1 MSNEVERIAA
11 IEDPILLLRRATERL
26 AAAQRDVTELG
37 RLRRRVI
44 QDLVGQGMSYGQIAE
59 AAGLSRGRIHQI
71 RHKGPAPEGAFLG
84 TGLIRIL
91 TPLKRDEIKG
101 RPVVAVE
108 DVAASQRLEDL
119 ARSYGFDV
127 EREHISLDGE
137 VDLNRP
143 NLIVICGPR
152 LSEPMRRLY
161 ERDPVINWEKTPMGS
176 WALRDTATDKL
187 YTSGSDH
194 DPAEAYDAAYLGR
207 LPRPD
212 GQGRIIVFTGIHPQ
226 GTLGVVH
233 LLTSEV
239 DSLWSQ
245 LRDQEFSV
253 VLGVK
258 YDPDSHEP
266 VKVEQLT
273 PFYRHDE
280 V

>member
-1 MSNEVERIAA
+1 MSDSVESIAA
-11 IEDPILLLRRATERL
+11 IDDPIRLLRKATERL
-26 AAAQRDVTELG
+26 ATAQRDVTELG

-44 QDLVGQGMSYGQIAE
+44 QDLIGQGMSYGQIAE
-59 AAGLSRGRIHQI
+59 AAGLSKGRIHQI

-84 TGLIRIL
+84 TGLIRII

-119 ARSYGFDV
+119 AHSYGFDV

-137 VDLNRP
+137 VDLNRSS
-143 NLIVICGPR
+143 LIVICGPR
-152 LSEPMRRLY
+152 LSESMGQLY
-161 ERDPVINWEKTPMGS
+161 ERDPVIHWEQTTGGA

-187 YTSGSDH
+187 YVSGSDRN
-194 DPAEAYDAAYLGR
+194 PAEDYDAAYLGR

-212 GQGRIIVFTGIHPQ
+212 GKGQNIVFTGIHPQ
-226 GTLGVVH
+226 GTLGVVD
-233 LLTSEV
+233 LLTSEI
-239 DSLWSQ
+239 DSMWSQ
-245 LRDQEFSV
+245 LRDSAFSV
-253 VLGVK
+253 VLGVT
-258 YDPDSHEP
+258 YDPDTHEP
-266 VKVEQLT
+266 VNVEKLT